1 MNEEN
6 VRSLLFKDD
15 KAVIY
20 DMKDEY
26 KKLLDIGE
34 SDTNII
40 KWEKYEK
47 YKHYNAANEK
57 DSIDCDVCEL
67 AVYIYHKSWRF
78 LKERK
83 VNANRPTKQYKI
95 NPYEERNHKYQL
107 VINHDKEKEYY
118 RGDTMTSFKN
128 TYNHYKKHFVSN
140 EKIKEQIEKF
150 AKLYHTIGNM
160 IPVPSY
166 FNTVRSGNFAR
177 YDFWDLTMLQ
187 IKKWYKYADDE
198 QLKHLLNPEGNNN
211 KEKISLDLCKK
222 WLNYFTGWN
231 DFVEKN
237 YLQNFIQLVEGDELL
252 KDEDGG
258 YIPLVFWTNH
268 SYENFNLPSEPE
280 IFYEYLKILND
291 AIEKRNEAI
300 LLELYNTLKY

>member
-26 KKLLDIGE
+26 KNKKVLDIVE

-40 KWEKYEK
+40 KWEKYK
-47 YKHYNAANEK
+47 QYNPAHDK

-67 AVYIYHKSWRF
+67 AVYVYHKSWRF

-83 VNANRPTKQYKI
+83 VNANRPTKQYKEKP
-95 NPYEERNHKYQL
+95 NYYVRNHKYQL
-107 VINHDKEKEYY
+107 VINHYKEKEYY

-128 TYNHYKKHFVSN
+128 THNHYKKHFESN
-140 EKIKEQIEKF
+140 DKIKEQIEKF
-150 AKLYHTIGNM
+150 AKLHHTIGNM

-166 FNTVRSGNFAR
+166 FNSERSGNFAR
-177 YDFWDLTMLQ
+177 YDFWDLTMRQ
-187 IKKWYKYADDE
+187 IKKWYKDRDDKP
-198 QLKHLLNPEGNNN
+198 LKQLLNPDGNN
-211 KEKISLDLCKK
+211 KEEEKSIALCKK
-222 WLNYFTGWN
+222 WLNYFTCWN
-231 DFVEKN
+231 DFVKKN

-252 KDEDGG
+252 KDEDGE

-268 SYENFNLPSEPE
+268 SYEKFYLPLKPE
-280 IFYEYLKILND
+280 IFYEYLRILND
-291 AIEKRNEAI
+291 TIEKRNEAI
-300 LLELYNTLKY
+300 LLELYNNLK